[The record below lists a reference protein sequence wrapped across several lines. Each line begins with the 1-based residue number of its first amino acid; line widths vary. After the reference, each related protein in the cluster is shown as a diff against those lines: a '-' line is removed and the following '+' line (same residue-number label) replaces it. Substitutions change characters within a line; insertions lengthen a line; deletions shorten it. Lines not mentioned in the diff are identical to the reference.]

1 MAFVYDPAIALIN
14 FIFRLQEATRFN
26 EQLVENL
33 EKGNRGVLVQHITL
47 PTGQVVR
54 SIVPSSMGVN
64 LRFPWSGSS
73 CNKRMDLKSEQYL
86 SIKGQVV
93 IKCSDISTYRK
104 DDGQIHITKE
114 MYLNDTSAKKT
125 LKAYKGET
133 YKPEKEIEFTSGDGD
148 DVKVFFKIK
157 LTEFIDMVKSVL
169 KYTDIPNVIVY
180 KAMTGDENV
189 FKEYAVHI
197 AKEIKNKKYASDKEK
212 SIDITYDGGDKQSKT
227 LEQWLTVLDKLLKST
242 VTKTKYDEKEYTN
255 EKLFTKLT
263 GDVETFEKLSTEI
276 LK

>member
-93 IKCSDISTYRK
+93 IKCSDISKYRQ
-104 DDGQIHITKE
+104 DDGEIHIKKE
-114 MYLNDTSAKKT
+114 IYLNKTSIEQT
-125 LKAYKGET
+125 LKDYKGKT
-133 YKPEKEIEFTSGDGD
+133 YEQDKEIEFTSGGG
-148 DVKVFFKIK
+148 DVKVSFNIK
-157 LTEFIDMVKSVL
+157 LKEFIDMVKSVL

-180 KAMTGDENV
+180 NEMTNNKNS
-189 FKEYAVHI
+189 FKEYAVNI
-197 AKEIKNKKYASDKEK
+197 AKEIKNKTYASDKDTN
-212 SIDITYDGGDKQSKT
+212 IDITYNEDKQSKT

>member
-148 DVKVFFKIK
+148 DVKVFFKINSFLA
-157 LTEFIDMVKSVL
+157 LTKC
-169 KYTDIPNVIVY
+169 
-180 KAMTGDENV
+180 
-189 FKEYAVHI
+189 
-197 AKEIKNKKYASDKEK
+197 
-212 SIDITYDGGDKQSKT
+212 
-227 LEQWLTVLDKLLKST
+227 
-242 VTKTKYDEKEYTN
+242 
-255 EKLFTKLT
+255 
-263 GDVETFEKLSTEI
+263 
-276 LK
+276 